1 MLDKTMRATPAL
13 IAWHATEDGMF
24 RWHEVKMF
32 IEHASIITSDALHVV
47 IGVGLWVLAAVVLR
61 RRLTDWLPWLVVL
74 AAAVFNETVDLW
86 VEQWPDAAMQYGE
99 SAKDILLTMLLPS
112 LLMAAAREQP
122 QLFAR
127 RTVSRS
133 SREPDEQA
141 HRP

>member
-1 MLDKTMRATPAL
+1 MLLPTMIAAPAL
-13 IAWHATEDGMF
+13 GLWHATEDGMF
-24 RWHEVKMF
+24 WWYKVKMF

-74 AAAVFNETVDLW
+74 AAVLFNETVDLW

-99 SAKDILLTMLLPS
+99 SAKDVLLTMLLPS
-112 LLMAAAREQP
+112 LLMAAVREQP

-127 RTVSRS
+127 RTVRRS
-133 SREPDEQA
+133 SRGADEQA
-141 HRP
+141 RRP

>member
-1 MLDKTMRATPAL
+1 MIEKAMLATPARGL
-13 IAWHATEDGMF
+13 WQVTEHGMF
-24 RWHEVKMF
+24 WWYKIKMF

-74 AAAVFNETVDLW
+74 AAVLFNETVDLW

-133 SREPDEQA
+133 SREPDGQA